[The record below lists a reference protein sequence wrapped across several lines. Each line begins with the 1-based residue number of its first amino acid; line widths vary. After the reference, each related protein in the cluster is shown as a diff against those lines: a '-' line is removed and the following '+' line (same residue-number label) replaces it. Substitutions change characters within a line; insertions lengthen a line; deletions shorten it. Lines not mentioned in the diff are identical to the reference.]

1 MDPAFTKV
9 KRRSTYAKID
19 SSRPDLSVTGK
30 TVYVTGAG
38 PGSIGAGIA
47 AAFAKAGAAKL
58 GLFGR
63 SEQRLQ
69 ETKQT
74 LLQQY
79 PELIVFIHTLD
90 VADAPSVGIA
100 SHWARVEI
108 GGMFPALE
116 RVEC

>member
-1 MDPAFTKV
+1 MSTAFTKV
-9 KRRSTYAKID
+9 TRRSTYAKID
-19 SSRPDLSVTGK
+19 SSKPELSVKGK
-30 TVYVTGAG
+30 TVYLTGAG

-79 PELIVFIHTLD
+79 PELVVFTHTID
-90 VADAPSVGIA
+90 IADAPSVGIA

-108 GGMFPALE
+108 GGTCPASDHGS
-116 RVEC
+116 C